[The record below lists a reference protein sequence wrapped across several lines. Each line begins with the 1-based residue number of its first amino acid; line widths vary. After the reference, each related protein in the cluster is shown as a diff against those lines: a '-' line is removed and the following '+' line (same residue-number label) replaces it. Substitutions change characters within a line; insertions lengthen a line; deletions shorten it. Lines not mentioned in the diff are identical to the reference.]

1 MPLLLLGVMVGAV
14 TPIQTAVNS
23 RLRMAVGTPFR
34 ASLVSFTVGTLVTL
48 VASLTLGPHPLL
60 PASALAGPWWMWLAG
75 LFGVIFMTGNI
86 LLLPKLGSLQTVM
99 MPVLG
104 QILMGLLIDEFGW
117 FGSPQQPMTVAR
129 AIGAVLAVVGFALA
143 IVVADLV
150 YGGRLRPQRGVRRTE
165 GPRADGGGDDGT
177 GTGVQVPSRRAGCPR
192 RYGCGAGIGM
202 LCGMCSAVQ
211 TSILGRLG
219 TELGSPIKASFV
231 SFLVGLPDAAGD
243 RAGSMTGGFGL
254 HRAFGGG
261 NPWWMWFGGFL
272 GSLVVLTNSVLSPL
286 LGTGLTVLVALL
298 GQVIGGL
305 LIDTFG
311 WFAVA
316 RRRVGVVQIAGIVV
330 AVAGIAVDPSGLAGS
345 RAVIRATGRPAATGP
360 ASGPS
365 ADHGR
370 PYNGSHLPS
379 TRMADIKEDAM
390 GHPDCV
396 RRADTAP
403 LNGTPT
409 NSRGCWAPP
418 AVPYVAVDDVSLV
431 TADVIVVSRRG
442 VRRRHAGLKRTMARL
457 VNVTERI
464 RRFPARGR
472 PRRRGEPS
480 TARHRGHR
488 RTGRPGDPGQRRASA
503 RPSSTGSCRP
513 PSRRTSN
520 ASTCAAASTTRR

>member
-129 AIGAVLAVVGFALA
+129 AIGAVLAAVGFALA

-165 GPRADGGGDDGT
+165 GPRTDGGGDDGT
-177 GTGVQVPSRRAGCPR
+177 GTGVQVRRDERMSPAIWLWR
-192 RYGCGAGIGM
+192 GIGM

-231 SFLVGLPDAAGD
+231 SFLVGLLTLLVIVLVHD
-243 RAGSMTGGFGL
+243 RGFGL

-330 AVAGIAVDPSGLAGS
+330 AVAGIAL
-345 RAVIRATGRPAATGP
+345 IRLG
-360 ASGPS
+360 
-365 ADHGR
+365 
-370 PYNGSHLPS
+370 
-379 TRMADIKEDAM
+379 
-390 GHPDCV
+390 
-396 RRADTAP
+396 
-403 LNGTPT
+403 
-409 NSRGCWAPP
+409 
-418 AVPYVAVDDVSLV
+418 
-431 TADVIVVSRRG
+431 
-442 VRRRHAGLKRTMARL
+442 
-457 VNVTERI
+457 
-464 RRFPARGR
+464 
-472 PRRRGEPS
+472 
-480 TARHRGHR
+480 
-488 RTGRPGDPGQRRASA
+488 
-503 RPSSTGSCRP
+503 
-513 PSRRTSN
+513 
-520 ASTCAAASTTRR
+520 

>member
-129 AIGAVLAVVGFALA
+129 AIGAVLAAVGFALA

-150 YGGRLRPQRGVRRTE
+150 YGGRRTE
-165 GPRADGGGDDGT
+165 GPRADGGGGDGT
-177 GTGVQVPSRRAGCPR
+177 GTGVQVRRDERMSPAIWLWR
-192 RYGCGAGIGM
+192 GIGM

-231 SFLVGLPDAAGD
+231 SFLVGLLTLLVIVLVHD
-243 RAGSMTGGFGL
+243 RGFGL

-330 AVAGIAVDPSGLAGS
+330 AVAGIAL
-345 RAVIRATGRPAATGP
+345 IRLG
-360 ASGPS
+360 
-365 ADHGR
+365 
-370 PYNGSHLPS
+370 
-379 TRMADIKEDAM
+379 
-390 GHPDCV
+390 
-396 RRADTAP
+396 
-403 LNGTPT
+403 
-409 NSRGCWAPP
+409 
-418 AVPYVAVDDVSLV
+418 
-431 TADVIVVSRRG
+431 
-442 VRRRHAGLKRTMARL
+442 
-457 VNVTERI
+457 
-464 RRFPARGR
+464 
-472 PRRRGEPS
+472 
-480 TARHRGHR
+480 
-488 RTGRPGDPGQRRASA
+488 
-503 RPSSTGSCRP
+503 
-513 PSRRTSN
+513 
-520 ASTCAAASTTRR
+520 

>member
-60 PASALAGPWWMWLAG
+60 PASALSGPWWMWLAG

-129 AIGAVLAVVGFALA
+129 AIGAVLAAVGFALA

-165 GPRADGGGDDGT
+165 GPRADGGGDDGA
-177 GTGVQVPSRRAGCPR
+177 GTGVQVRRDERMSPAIWLWH
-192 RYGCGAGIGM
+192 GIGM

-231 SFLVGLPDAAGD
+231 SFLVGLLTLLVIVLVHD
-243 RAGSMTGGFGL
+243 RGFGL

-330 AVAGIAVDPSGLAGS
+330 AVAGIAL
-345 RAVIRATGRPAATGP
+345 IRLG
-360 ASGPS
+360 
-365 ADHGR
+365 
-370 PYNGSHLPS
+370 
-379 TRMADIKEDAM
+379 
-390 GHPDCV
+390 
-396 RRADTAP
+396 
-403 LNGTPT
+403 
-409 NSRGCWAPP
+409 
-418 AVPYVAVDDVSLV
+418 
-431 TADVIVVSRRG
+431 
-442 VRRRHAGLKRTMARL
+442 
-457 VNVTERI
+457 
-464 RRFPARGR
+464 
-472 PRRRGEPS
+472 
-480 TARHRGHR
+480 
-488 RTGRPGDPGQRRASA
+488 
-503 RPSSTGSCRP
+503 
-513 PSRRTSN
+513 
-520 ASTCAAASTTRR
+520 